1 MRTRSLV
8 HCLAVTSLFGA
19 LLSAAAPARAE
30 EIKGAAILEHACG
43 KTAVKHMG
51 LVHAGKMAEAV
62 KLGAKEMQDEW
73 NKMPAEDREMMS
85 GMMKEMSQSEAD
97 FSAEIK
103 AHGVLAVDGGK
114 ATLTVTKKTEDASGS
129 GTETMTQKYVIDAK
143 GCWISR

>member
-1 MRTRSLV
+1 MRMRV
-8 HCLAVTSLFGA
+8 VAPCLAVFLFGT
-19 LLSAAAPARAE
+19 LLAGASPASAE

-62 KLGAKEMQDEW
+62 KLGTQAMQDEW
-73 NKMPAEDREMMS
+73 NKMPAQDREMMS

-103 AHGVLAVDGGK
+103 ANGLLAVDGGK
-114 ATLTVTKKTEDASGS
+114 ATLTITKKTQDASGS
-129 GTETMTQKYVIDAK
+129 GTETMTQKYAIDAK